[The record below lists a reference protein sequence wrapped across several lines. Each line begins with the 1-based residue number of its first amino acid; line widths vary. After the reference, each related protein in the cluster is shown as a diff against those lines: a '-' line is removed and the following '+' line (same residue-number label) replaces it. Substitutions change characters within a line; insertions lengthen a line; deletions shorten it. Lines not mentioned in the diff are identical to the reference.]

1 MQPQNPNNY
10 WQPGDQPASTPPH
23 PIGPAQAPQ
32 PVVQAPVAP
41 SPPVAPQQPQPI
53 QQPAPVPQAQPQ
65 LQPQSPA
72 PIDPQAENVQELPE
86 QEEDES
92 TVVNWQAK
100 EYIHQE
106 KNGMWFFLFAIV
118 LLVLLASAILLMK
131 SWSFAILLVV
141 IAVVIVVF
149 AKRPPRVM
157 SYSLTNKGLH
167 IGDTLHAFKDFKA
180 FGVVHDGDEYSV
192 MLIPTKRFLPGVTV
206 YFPEESGEDIV
217 DMLGARLP
225 MQDLH
230 LDWLDRF
237 VRKLRL

>member
-10 WQPGDQPASTPPH
+10 WQPGDQPQPT
-23 PIGPAQAPQ
+23 APQ
-32 PVVQAPVAP
+32 PQPVAP
-41 SPPVAPQQPQPI
+41 VPVAPLAPIAAPVVASQTPVAPQAPMQPQPTA
-53 QQPAPVPQAQPQ
+53 QQPQ
-65 LQPQSPA
+65 LQSQ
-72 PIDPQAENVQELPE
+72 E
-86 QEEDES
+86 QEMDES
-92 TVVNWQAK
+92 SQDQEDPASAVNWQAK

-106 KNGMWFFLFAIV
+106 KNGLWFAVFTVVIIV
-118 LLVLLASAILLMK
+118 LMAAAVLLMK

-141 IAVVIVVF
+141 IAIVIIVF

-167 IGDTLHAFKDFKA
+167 IGDTLHAFKDFKS
-180 FGVVHDGDEYSV
+180 FGVVRDGEEYSV

-206 YFPEESGEDIV
+206 YFPEESGEEIV
-217 DMLGARLP
+217 DMLGSRLP
-225 MQDLH
+225 MQDLR